1 MDSIGSFE
9 VYGIVP
15 ASGFSRRMGRQ
26 KLLLSWQNKPLL
38 EHVLRTANNSY
49 LNGVLTVIPAD
60 DEERKKLALQTNSEV
75 IINTNPEKGIGFSL
89 AMGMRHIPKTA
100 DAVMI
105 FLGDQP
111 ELKQDDIQSVLN
123 RFNQLYSETNNH
135 SKIIVQ
141 TQYID
146 GKIGHPILFSKPFFS
161 ELSLL
166 DGDQGGYH
174 IIHSNIQYV
183 TRVNSI
189 YRYPPDIDTI
199 KDYECLL
206 NRR

>member
-1 MDSIGSFE
+1 MDSNRSFE

-26 KLLLSWQNKPLL
+26 KLLLSWKNKPLL
-38 EHVLRTANNSY
+38 EHVLRTANNSS

-60 DEERKKLALQTNSEV
+60 DEERKKLALQTNSKV
-75 IINTNPEKGIGFSL
+75 IYNKNPEKGIGFSL
-89 AMGMRHIPKTA
+89 ALGMMHIPKTA

-111 ELKQDDIQSVLN
+111 ELKQDDIQIVLN
-123 RFNQLYSETNNH
+123 RFNEIYSESNDQ

-141 TQYID
+141 THYIN

-166 DGDQGGYH
+166 DGDQGGNH
-174 IIHSNIQYV
+174 IIHSNIQYL

-199 KDYECLL
+199 KDYDCLL
-206 NRR
+206 NRQ